1 MVYPQI
7 HDSENNNLH
16 NIKTV
21 PVDGVNTL
29 ELSNV
34 EFQDHYNLVQRLET
48 VDMEAGARVAGS
60 RFHYWRGGGALLELA
75 LVQYAMPR
83 AAAAGFVPHI
93 TPDAARSSVVDACGF
108 RPRSNVEDGGSGEA
122 SQIYRMTPVAD
133 ERGEH
138 SADPLCLVATA
149 EIPLVAM
156 KQQQILDGS
165 SLPESV
171 AGLSHCFQAEA
182 GARGRDTRGI
192 YRLHQFT
199 KVELVTLSHPS
210 HSNAELQRLLDFQ
223 TSLYADLG
231 QTFRVLQMPSHEL
244 GACVFEKCNIE
255 AWMP

>member
-1 MVYPQI
+1 M
-7 HDSENNNLH
+7 
-16 NIKTV
+16 T
-21 PVDGVNTL
+21 
-29 ELSNV
+29 
-34 EFQDHYNLVQRLET
+34 
-48 VDMEAGARVAGS
+48 
-60 RFHYWRGGGALLELA
+60 
-75 LVQYAMPR
+75 R

-108 RPRSNVEDGGSGEA
+108 RPRPSAEDGGSGEA

-171 AGLSHCFQAEA
+171 AGLSHCFRAEA

-199 KVELVTLSHPS
+199 KVELVTLSHPT
-210 HSNAELQRLLDFQ
+210 HSDTELQRLLDFQ

-231 QTFRVLQMPSHEL
+231 LTFRVLQMPSHEL
-244 GACVFEKCNIE
+244 GASAYQKYDIE
-255 AWMP
+255 AWMPGRKQWGEISSASNCTDYQARRLGIRVRGEGQHVFVHTLNATAVAVPRLAVALLESFQRPDGHVVIPSYCHVAM